1 MPSRTAA
8 AQSEE
13 ASSTTWFPRKL
24 LLESRHLHVKLIL
37 DFDVETAGL
46 RRALPVRS
54 ESGNS

>member
-8 AQSEE
+8 AQSE

-24 LLESRHLHVKLIL
+24 LLESGQLHVKLIL
-37 DFDVETAGL
+37 EFDVETAGL